1 MTRGRLVKRAEQDK
15 LSGMQVENYPWKDF
29 TTDSILLPDNPRK
42 TVVLAQ
48 SHPQQELKRK
58 VQKPPEFSRT
68 FGSPAKTLLPED
80 MTAEFLASQEELRQR
95 KRRMQMDEDEAVA
108 LEILDITEENSEMG
122 SAGAVAEGG
131 QMSPGEANADAAA
144 SVSKPGARAATGP
157 DISDLSK
164 LAAQNNRGFGD
175 SALSF
180 TESGAGLEDVE
191 ARIRDAYESGFA
203 KGRTEGESA
212 GYQSALQ
219 EYENKSAEPADA
231 SQVPLQTYEQGL
243 DQGLE
248 QGRAEGRDQ
257 ALQEAEEKYNHSV
270 VLFTR
275 ALSELQHLKGELL
288 STGREIFAEI
298 AQICAER
305 VLRQSVKLNDEALR
319 SVFEAAT
326 AQFQK
331 QDELKI
337 EMHPEDLARI
347 EPQLAEEQR
356 KHFRLVANTSLQR
369 GDLKIEANNE
379 VVSLDLHSTVQQMI
393 DSLKDDLFDASK
405 KDDST
410 EKAG

>member
-1 MTRGRLVKRAEQDK
+1 MTRGRLVKKAEQEK
-15 LSGMQVENYPWKDF
+15 LAGMHVDTYPWKDF
-29 TTDSILLPDNPRK
+29 SSESILLPDNPRRS
-42 TVVLAQ
+42 VVVAK
-48 SHPQQELKRK
+48 SHPQQELSQK
-58 VQKPPEFSRT
+58 VQNPAEFTRT
-68 FGSPAKTLLPED
+68 FGAPAKPLFPED

-108 LEILDITEENSEMG
+108 LELLDITDGE
-122 SAGAVAEGG
+122 AQEGEVDAATDA
-131 QMSPGEANADAAA
+131 QHMSPGEANADAAL
-144 SVSKPGARAATGP
+144 SVSKPGARAASGA

-175 SALSF
+175 GALAF
-180 TESGAGLEDVE
+180 GANQSIVQEDVE
-191 ARIRDAYESGFA
+191 ARIKEAYESGFA
-203 KGRTEGESA
+203 QGRSEGESA
-212 GYQSALQ
+212 GYDAAMNEVASRAT
-219 EYENKSAEPADA
+219 ETAPAA
-231 SQVPLQTYEQGL
+231 AAPVHTFEEGVEQGL
-243 DQGLE
+243 A
-248 QGRAEGRDQ
+248 QGRAQ

-270 VLFTR
+270 LLFTR

-319 SVFEAAT
+319 SVFESAT
-326 AQFQK
+326 GQFQR

-337 EMHPEDLARI
+337 EMHPEDIARI
-347 EPQLAEEQR
+347 EPQLDAEQR
-356 KHFRLVANTSLQR
+356 KRLRLVGNSTLQR

-379 VVSLDLHSTVQQMI
+379 VVSLDLHNTVQQVI
-393 DSLKDDLFDASK
+393 DSLKDELFEPGK